1 MGGSLGSSAWQAL
14 SCFLLLSVTFP
25 CGRLGKR
32 MEKKRKTLK
41 RDTNQVDQKDQLDPR
56 IVDGQEA
63 GWGESPWQVRGEAVV
78 HHLGQESLS
87 PVPVLEAPVG
97 REVSLCSGWGE
108 AVLRVEGPKERWC

>member
-14 SCFLLLSVTFP
+14 SCFLLPSVTFP

-41 RDTNQVDQKDQLDPR
+41 RDTNQVEQKDQLGPR
-56 IVDGQEA
+56 IVNGQEA
-63 GWGESPWQVRGEAVV
+63 GWGESPWQVRGAAAA
-78 HHLGQESLS
+78 HHLGQGSLS

-97 REVSLCSGWGE
+97 REVSLCLGWG
-108 AVLRVEGPKERWC
+108 RQC